1 MNGSGCVPIKLYLP
15 LQYSCLENPM
25 DRGTLWATVH
35 GVTRVGHDWVTL
47 TTSLSWSPW
56 LQTGFLRPRGLF
68 LQSDPGQ
75 NLTVHPAFCVSL
87 GCFWEGVTF
96 SPLPSSPSA
105 PWRWYTRADS
115 PIPSS
120 KVTCK
125 TKNFGYIWLMT
136 PVSVL
141 RKELA
146 FWESGRESSVM
157 PGRRPDQGV
166 PGNVEENRHIPDSC
180 LFWMLLVSETELG
193 KQTCQI

>member
-1 MNGSGCVPIKLYLP
+1 MPNRWGNSGWLYFWGSKITADGGCSHEIKRRLLGGGNGNP

-25 DRGTLWATVH
+25 DRGTFRSTVH
-35 GVTRVGHDWVTL
+35 GVARVGHDWVTL

-56 LQTGFLRPRGLF
+56 LQTGFLRPKGLF

-96 SPLPSSPSA
+96 SPLPACPFT

-120 KVTCK
+120 KVTFK
-125 TKNFGYIWLMT
+125 TKNFGFIRLMT
-136 PVSVL
+136 PCQS
-141 RKELA
+141 
-146 FWESGRESSVM
+146 WER
-157 PGRRPDQGV
+157 
-166 PGNVEENRHIPDSC
+166 N
-180 LFWMLLVSETELG
+180 
-193 KQTCQI
+193 

>member
-1 MNGSGCVPIKLYLP
+1 MATHSSILAWRIPWTEEPCG
-15 LQYSCLENPM
+15 LQSM
-25 DRGTLWATVH
+25 
-35 GVTRVGHDWVTL
+35 GVSRVGHDWVTL
-47 TTSLSWSPW
+47 ITSLSWSPL
-56 LQTGFLRPRGLF
+56 LQTGFLRPKGLF

-87 GCFWEGVTF
+87 GCFLRRVTF

-115 PIPSS
+115 PTPSS
-120 KVTCK
+120 KVTFK
-125 TKNFGYIWLMT
+125 TKDFGYIRLMS

-157 PGRRPDQGV
+157 PGRRPDQGAH
-166 PGNVEENRHIPDSC
+166 GNMETIGTFLTLVCFGCC
-180 LFWMLLVSETELG
+180 LFQ
-193 KQTCQI
+193 KQN

>member
-1 MNGSGCVPIKLYLP
+1 MNGSGCVSIKLYLP

-25 DRGTLWATVH
+25 DRGTLPAVVH
-35 GVTRVGHDWVTL
+35 GVARDWVTL
-47 TTSLSWSPW
+47 TTSLSWLPW
-56 LQTGFLRPRGLF
+56 LQTGFLRPKGLF

-75 NLTVHPAFCVSL
+75 NSTVHPAFCVSL

-96 SPLPSSPSA
+96 SPLPSCPST

-125 TKNFGYIWLMT
+125 TKNFGYIRLMT

-141 RKELA
+141 RQELA

-157 PGRRPDQGV
+157 PGRRPDIRERLETLKTIGTFLT
-166 PGNVEENRHIPDSC
+166 

-193 KQTCQI
+193 KQNCQI